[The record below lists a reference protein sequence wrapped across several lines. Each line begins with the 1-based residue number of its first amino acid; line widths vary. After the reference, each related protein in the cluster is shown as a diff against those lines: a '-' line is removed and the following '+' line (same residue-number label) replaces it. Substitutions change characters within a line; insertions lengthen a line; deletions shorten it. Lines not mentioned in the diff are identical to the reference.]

1 MRRDGWNKSSKSAN
15 QYYESG
21 YGTDVTET
29 GESFA
34 GDPEGVTTAT
44 AGNSPQSRP
53 YWVKD
58 IWQAAY
64 LDIQHIPFL
73 SCEFSRDGR
82 PRWYFANDD
91 DRAFQAGRDFVNG
104 EVTVPLQE
112 YRQSYRFMQ
121 NQLNALRERG
131 VSYGADRAA

>member
-1 MRRDGWNKSSKSAN
+1 MRKDTWDNKSTN
-15 QYYESG
+15 QYYDTAL
-21 YGTDVTET
+21 GTDVP
-29 GESFA
+29 ESGASLGRFTDA
-34 GDPEGVTTAT
+34 PESEQPRRVPH
-44 AGNSPQSRP
+44 SSP

-58 IWQAAY
+58 VWQAAY

-73 SCEFSRDGR
+73 YCEFARDGR
-82 PRWYFANDD
+82 PRWYFDNDD
-91 DRAFQAGRDFVNG
+91 DRAFQAGKDFVNG
-104 EVTVPLQE
+104 EVTVPLQQ